1 MKILERDLKHGKLV
15 VFPANLD
22 DLWTLYNV
30 LDRGDI
36 VYSKTSREIK
46 GSGDETSSS
55 KPRRVPMI
63 IGLRVEEA
71 YFDQSVNRL
80 RIHGI
85 IVDCP
90 EEFEIKGSHHT
101 INVVPNENSLSITK
115 DRWFSHQ
122 LKRIE
127 VSAESHVP
135 PVILVALDDEECG
148 IAAIYDR
155 GIKVKAEIRAKLP
168 GKMEDRGREEARNAY
183 YKSVLEAISQVH
195 NETRGAVI
203 IVGPGFAK
211 ENLSRFA
218 KDKMGELAA
227 HIITLSGVSS
237 AGLGGIKEAVRAG
250 ILSTV
255 LKKLRVNEEMTL
267 VEELLA
273 RLASGRGQVAYG
285 TEEVDRARQLG
296 AVDEL
301 LVADTYIREKVGEE
315 RNSTERLL
323 EDVER
328 MKGEV
333 HIISTEHE
341 GGEKLL
347 SLGGIAAL
355 LRFSIS

>member
-1 MKILERDLKHGKLV
+1 MKIFERDLKHGKLV
-15 VFPANLD
+15 VLPANLD

-30 LDRGDI
+30 LDKGDI
-36 VYSKTSREIK
+36 VYSRTSREIK
-46 GSGDETSSS
+46 ASGDETSSS
-55 KPRRVPMI
+55 KPRRIPMVL
-63 IGLRVEEA
+63 GLRVEEV

-127 VSAESHVP
+127 VSAESHTP

-148 IAAIYDR
+148 IAAIYER
-155 GIKVKAEIRAKLP
+155 GIKMKAEIRAKLP
-168 GKMEDRGREEARNAY
+168 GKMEDKGRDEARGTY
-183 YKSVLEAISQVH
+183 YKSILEAISQAH
-195 NETRGAVI
+195 NETRGPVI

-218 KDKMGELAA
+218 KDKMSELAA
-227 HIITLSGVSS
+227 HIIALSGVSS
-237 AGLGGIKEAVRAG
+237 SGLGGIKEAVRSG
-250 ILSTV
+250 VLSTV

-267 VEELLA
+267 IEELLA
-273 RLASGRGQVAYG
+273 RLASGRGLVSYG
-285 TEEVDRARQLG
+285 IEEVNEARCLG
-296 AVDEL
+296 AIDQL
-301 LVADTYIREKVGEE
+301 LVADTYIRGKVGEE
-315 RNSTERLL
+315 RDSTERLL

-328 MKGEV
+328 MKGKV

-355 LRFSIS
+355 LRFAIT